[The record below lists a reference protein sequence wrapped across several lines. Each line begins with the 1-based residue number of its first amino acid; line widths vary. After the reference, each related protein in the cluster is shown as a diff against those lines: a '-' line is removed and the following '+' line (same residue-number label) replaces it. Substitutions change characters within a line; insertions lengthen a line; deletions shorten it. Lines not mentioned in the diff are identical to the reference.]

1 MAIYMNTEKNWKKKI
16 LCSCGTGVA
25 SCSFI
30 SAEIEKLLAENGIDA
45 EIIECRM
52 SDINNHY
59 RDVDLIISTSQLPP
73 SIDKMKISGIPF
85 ITGNNLEETKEEILK
100 FFSK

>member
-1 MAIYMNTEKNWKKKI
+1 MDIEENKKKKI
-16 LCSCGTGVA
+16 LCSCGTGIA

-30 SAEIEKLLAENGIDA
+30 SSEIEKLLTENGIDA

-52 SDINNHY
+52 SDINDHY

-73 SIDKMKISGIPF
+73 KIDKMKISGIPF
-85 ITGNNLEETKEEILK
+85 ITGNNLEETKKEILK
-100 FFSK
+100 FFGK

>member
-1 MAIYMNTEKNWKKKI
+1 MNTEKNRKKKI

-30 SAEIEKLLAENGIDA
+30 SSEIKKLLKENGIDA
-45 EIIECRM
+45 EFIECRM
-52 SDINNHY
+52 SDINDCY
-59 RDVDLIISTSQLPP
+59 KDVDLIISTLQLPP
-73 SIDKMKISGIPF
+73 SIDRTKISGIPF

-100 FFSK
+100 FFGK

>member
-1 MAIYMNTEKNWKKKI
+1 MNIEKNRKKKI

-30 SAEIEKLLAENGIDA
+30 SSEIGKLLKENDIDA

-52 SDINNHY
+52 SEINDCY
-59 RDVDLIISTSQLPP
+59 KDVDLIISTSQLPP
-73 SIDKMKISGIPF
+73 KIDKTKISGIPF
-85 ITGNNLEETKEEILK
+85 ITGNNLEETKEEILE
-100 FFSK
+100 FFRK